1 MKGALDAYD
10 KIPYK
15 LIIRKNKFII
25 QNPLSIILLNIYYC
39 LHIYSK

>member
-15 LIIRKNKFII
+15 LINRKNEIII
-25 QNPLSIILLNIYYC
+25 QNPLSIILLNIYYY